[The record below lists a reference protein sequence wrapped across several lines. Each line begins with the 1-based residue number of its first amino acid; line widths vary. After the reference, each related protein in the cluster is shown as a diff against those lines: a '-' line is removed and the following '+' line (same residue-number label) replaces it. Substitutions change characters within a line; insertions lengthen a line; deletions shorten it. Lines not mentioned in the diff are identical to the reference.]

1 MPVSR
6 RDFVTGALASML
18 ATTGCAV
25 RDEVPRAS
33 INAFPA
39 GIASGDPTHDSVVL
53 WTHAPPVGREP
64 GQQRPVA
71 VRWFVASDDELG
83 TIVQSGTVLAHAG
96 HGYCV
101 HVDVDGL
108 LPATGYWYWF
118 ETEGRLSALGRT
130 KTLPEPGQPCSAF
143 TFALVS
149 CQDYSAGYFTAYRDI
164 AERRP
169 DLIIHVGDYI
179 YETAGGSVRPGL
191 VDEPVTLDD
200 YRNLYLLYRSD
211 PDLQRAR
218 AELPWLQIWDDH
230 EVVNDWG
237 RDHYL
242 PSHYNKALPIE
253 TYPQRKADAQRAF
266 AEFTPLSRR
275 KRELLATRGVRDR
288 RVIGDLIELNFLD
301 VRQFRDPPVCEL
313 DEKNHFR
320 PCEDVHLPD
329 RSMLGHD
336 QERWLQQRFGQ
347 SQCRW
352 NGLVQA
358 TVMAPIRMTGTEEL
372 KYEADA
378 WDNYAAARER
388 LVSRLA
394 AQAIPNL
401 VSFAGNIH
409 AYYAGTYPASND
421 SPGTAITEL
430 VTTSITARGGG
441 QKRYDSFHR
450 RHAGNSMFQFF
461 DNRHRGYLQIEVT
474 HEAILATPVTV
485 AVDTR
490 HRAAVASL
498 PTWRVASGAPGIT
511 TDEAARSS

>member
-6 RDFVTGALASML
+6 RDFVAGALASVL

-25 RDEVPRAS
+25 REDAPRAS
-33 INAFPA
+33 NTAFPA
-39 GIASGDPTHDSVVL
+39 GIASGDPTHGSVVL
-53 WTHAPPVGREP
+53 WTHTPPVNREP

-83 TIVQSGTVLAHAG
+83 TIVQSGLVLAHAE
-96 HGYCV
+96 HYYCV

-108 LPATGYWYWF
+108 SPATGYWYWF
-118 ETEGRLSALGRT
+118 ETEGQLSALGRT
-130 KTLPEPGQPCSAF
+130 KTLPEPGRPCGEF

-164 AERRP
+164 AGRRP
-169 DLIIHVGDYI
+169 DLVVHVGDYI
-179 YETAGGSVRPGL
+179 YETPGGSVRPHP
-191 VDEPVTLDD
+191 VDEPVTLND
-200 YRNLYLLYRSD
+200 YRSLYRLYRSD

-242 PSHYNKALPIE
+242 PSHYNKPLPIE
-253 TYPQRKADAQRAF
+253 TYPQRKAAAQRAF

-288 RVIGDLIELNFLD
+288 RIIGDLLELNFLD

-313 DEKNHFR
+313 DEKNHFE

-329 RSMLGHD
+329 RSLLGHD
-336 QERWLQQRFGQ
+336 QERWLQHRFGQ

-352 NGLVQA
+352 NGLVQT
-358 TVMAPIRMTGTEEL
+358 TVMAPIRMNAAEGL

-378 WDNYAAARER
+378 WDNYAAARDR
-388 LVSRLA
+388 LVTHMI
-394 AQAIPNL
+394 QQEVPNL

-409 AYYAGTYPASND
+409 AYYAGTYPASNG
-421 SPGTAITEL
+421 SRSTAITEL
-430 VTTSITARGGG
+430 VTTSISASGGG
-441 QKRYDSFHR
+441 QKRYDGFHR
-450 RHAGNSMFQFF
+450 LHAGNGMSQFF
-461 DNRHRGYLQIEVT
+461 DNRHHGYLHVNVT
-474 HEAILATPVTV
+474 ADDILATPVTV
-485 AVDTR
+485 ETR
-490 HRAAVASL
+490 QRGAIAAL
-498 PTWRVASGAPGIT
+498 PAWRVASGTPGIT
-511 TDEAARSS
+511 T